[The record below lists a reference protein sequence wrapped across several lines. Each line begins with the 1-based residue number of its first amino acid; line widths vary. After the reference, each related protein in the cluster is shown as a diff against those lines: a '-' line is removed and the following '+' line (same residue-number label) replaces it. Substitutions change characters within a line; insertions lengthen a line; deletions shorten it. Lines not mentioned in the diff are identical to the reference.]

1 MSIEHVGVWVEDL
14 ERELAFYTGLLDGT
28 AGDFYENPATGLRS
42 YFVSFNGGARLELM
56 NRSCVGACPE
66 QSGGRGVA
74 FQQPPSIGYA
84 HVAFQLGRPDAVDAL
99 VALLALNGVTVE
111 SVPRVTGDGYYEAVV
126 LDPEGNR
133 IELMA

>member
-1 MSIEHVGVWVEDL
+1 MSIEHVGLWVDDL
-14 ERELAFYTGLLDGT
+14 ERELAFYTGLLGGT
-28 AGDFYENPATGLRS
+28 AGDLYENPATGLRS

-56 NRSCVGACPE
+56 NRSGA
-66 QSGGRGVA
+66 GARRGVA

-99 VALLALNGVTVE
+99 VALLALNGATVE
-111 SVPRVTGDGYYEAVV
+111 SAPRMTGDGYYEAVV